1 MWYKAVSTP
10 TKGFV
15 REPVGILRTEM
26 IHWEVLW
33 KLRN

>member
-1 MWYKAVSTP
+1 MP
-10 TKGFV
+10 IGGLV
-15 REPVGILRTEM
+15 REPVGDLRFEM